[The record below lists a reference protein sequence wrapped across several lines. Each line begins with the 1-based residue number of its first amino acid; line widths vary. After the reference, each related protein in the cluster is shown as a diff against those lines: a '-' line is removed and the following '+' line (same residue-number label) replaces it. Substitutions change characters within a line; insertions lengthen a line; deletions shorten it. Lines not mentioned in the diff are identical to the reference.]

1 MRFPLSHGRKGG
13 QTGVDMSEN
22 KTRATDADVME
33 FLNAVEPE
41 RRRLDGLRLNG
52 IFQEV
57 TGFRPVMWGS
67 SIVGYGSY
75 HYVYRS
81 GREGDFLATGFS
93 PRKTSLTM
101 YIMPGY
107 ADFGDILE
115 RLGKHRTGRSC
126 LYVNRLS
133 DIDEDILRELI
144 AAGLRDLGTRWP
156 VVSG

>member
-1 MRFPLSHGRKGG
+1 MR
-13 QTGVDMSEN
+13 MSEN
-22 KTRATDADVME
+22 KTKPNDADVMA
-33 FLNAVEPE
+33 FLSAVESE
-41 RRRLDGLRLNG
+41 RRRVDALRLNE

-57 TGFRPVMWGS
+57 TGFDPVMWGA

-75 HYVYRS
+75 HYLYKS

-93 PRKTSLTM
+93 PRKTSLTV

-107 ADFGDILE
+107 ADFGDILK

-126 LYVNRLS
+126 LYINRL
-133 DIDEDILRELI
+133 DAVDEDALRELI

-156 VVSG
+156 VSPS